1 MMKPVVALLV
11 LAYVM
16 PSYSI
21 LRRLANRR
29 DDLTITQLKI
39 DGLAAVG
46 PSAAREAANQLG
58 TEWTSGELSL
68 TSTVYARF
76 PGRCRVELSSP
87 DSTKTVAAV
96 WAQGKQRT
104 EGGDLPALAKAT
116 EALCATLALH
126 SGTDGESR
134 AALERYLGSLKV
146 ETKQVSFGRF
156 SGAVTFV
163 LGDPADGKP
172 QFWIYKERFLPAR
185 VRTADGWD
193 VRFVDYAS
201 QATGDWWPRLVEVYQ
216 GNELQLRLTVLGAD
230 GHAELGAVKF

>member
-1 MMKPVVALLV
+1 MLKPVAALVL

-29 DDLTITQLKI
+29 DELTVTQLKI

-46 PSAAREAANQLG
+46 PSVAREAARQLG

-68 TSTVYARF
+68 TATVYARF

-87 DSTKTVAAV
+87 DSTRTLAAV

-104 EGGDLPALAKAT
+104 EGGDLPALSKAT

-126 SGTDGESR
+126 GGTEGESR
-134 AALERYLGSLKV
+134 AALERYLASLKV
-146 ETKQVSFGRF
+146 ETRQVRFGRF
-156 SGAVTFV
+156 SGAVAFV
-163 LGDPADGKP
+163 LGDRGESKP
-172 QFWIYKERFLPAR
+172 QFWVYKERFLPAR

-201 QATGDWWPRLVEVYQ
+201 QATGDWWPRVVEVYR
-216 GNELQLRLTVLGAD
+216 GNEFQLRLTVLGAD
-230 GHAELGAVKF
+230 GQAELGSVKF